1 MLLTVKLATN
11 PLGNVCVAK
20 NMYRV
25 VKSKKKTIQLLSSKL
40 FVSLNSTVNYY
51 HTIFM
56 DRIGLLCQMMFVGI

>member
-1 MLLTVKLATN
+1 MLLTVILATN

-20 NMYRV
+20 NMEL
-25 VKSKKKTIQLLSSKL
+25 KSKKKTIQLLSSKL
-40 FVSLNSTVNYY
+40 FFSLNSTVNYY